1 MFSQNFACIDCGIS
15 LPEMSPRMFSFN
27 NPFGAC
33 PECTGLGYLLRI
45 DPDMLIPDKTISLA
59 DGAIV
64 ISGWNVENGYSYTY
78 QIMQSIAKHYGFSLD
93 TPFNESCQKD
103 TECYSIW

>member
-1 MFSQNFACIDCGIS
+1 
-15 LPEMSPRMFSFN
+15 
-27 NPFGAC
+27 
-33 PECTGLGYLLRI
+33 
-45 DPDMLIPDKTISLA
+45 MLIPDKTISLA

-93 TPFNESCQKD
+93 TPFNELPKR
-103 TECYSIW
+103 YRMLFYMVAGMRKFYLNMMVVHILHGLMAL